1 MKNKKKTK
9 NPTTRTIGTETL
21 YCIYL
26 IIIALNIR
34 KKKKNT
40 QKQNNQIEL
49 DANVSLFNA

>member
-34 KKKKNT
+34 KTKKTKT
-40 QKQNNQIEL
+40 KQPNRT
-49 DANVSLFNA
+49 

>member
-1 MKNKKKTK
+1 MKTK

-34 KKKKNT
+34 EKTKR
-40 QKQNNQIEL
+40 KQPNRT
-49 DANVSLFNA
+49 

>member
-1 MKNKKKTK
+1 MKKKETK

-34 KKKKNT
+34 KKTKT
-40 QKQNNQIEL
+40 KQPNRT
-49 DANVSLFNA
+49 

>member
-1 MKNKKKTK
+1 MKKKTK

-34 KKKKNT
+34 KKKIKT
-40 QKQNNQIEL
+40 KQPNRT
-49 DANVSLFNA
+49 

>member
-1 MKNKKKTK
+1 MLKYLKVFLYINEKKKTK

-34 KKKKNT
+34 RKNKKT
-40 QKQNNQIEL
+40 KQPNRT
-49 DANVSLFNA
+49 

>member
-1 MKNKKKTK
+1 MKKMKTK

-34 KKKKNT
+34 EKNQKKTTK
-40 QKQNNQIEL
+40 
-49 DANVSLFNA
+49 